1 MKFVRYR
8 HGETTSYGILQDD
21 RIGEIS
27 GGLFGE
33 RKETGKSVS
42 VTDVKLLCPCEPS
55 KILAVGLNYRSHL
68 GERKEP
74 EEPAIFVVPTSAMLE
89 PGGRIMIPSDAADTH
104 YEGELVA
111 VIGKTLRN
119 ATPAEAAAA
128 IFGFTCGND
137 VSERRWQKNDL
148 QWWRAKGCD
157 TFAPLGPHIVT
168 GFNWKGSGIRTRLNG
183 AVVQEG
189 RFNELLFDPDRIV
202 STISRYMT
210 LYPGD
215 VVYTGTPGQTR
226 ALEQGDT
233 VEVEI
238 EGIGTLMNR
247 VERLSA

>member
-21 RIGEIS
+21 RIREIS

-33 RKETGKSVS
+33 RKETGNSAS

-89 PGGRIMIPSDAADTH
+89 PGGRIMIPSDATDTH